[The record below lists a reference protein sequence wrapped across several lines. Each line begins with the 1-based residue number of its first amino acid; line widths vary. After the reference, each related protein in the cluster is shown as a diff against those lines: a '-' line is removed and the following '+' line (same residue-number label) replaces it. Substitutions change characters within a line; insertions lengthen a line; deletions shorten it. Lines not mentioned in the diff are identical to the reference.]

1 MEEVLASKD
10 ERFSWINPKLIDT
23 KANLNTDVLRDLC
36 RICNIPYTEFEREE
50 RFINELLLGRRNKIA
65 HGEEIYLGEG
75 EIDNLVDRLVN
86 VMRLFRN
93 LLENRVYDL
102 SYLVEHGIPRVN

>member
-1 MEEVLASKD
+1 
-10 ERFSWINPKLIDT
+10 
-23 KANLNTDVLRDLC
+23 
-36 RICNIPYTEFEREE
+36 
-50 RFINELLLGRRNKIA
+50 
-65 HGEEIYLGEG
+65 
-75 EIDNLVDRLVN
+75 LVDRLVN